1 MWVTV
6 NHTTSLNVDGRQGIY
21 YIHSTD
27 EEMSFTVQPS
37 FWTRSNS
44 YLQVRIPISLF
55 YSSIYIGYHH
65 SWDNRSD
72 LCPLCKVDSV
82 HFKVEYS
89 SRSLCTNSSLINS
102 LVHTDLAFLSV
113 PSACLFSQCS
123 YLIIYHTLPWKSPFS
138 GTHHS
143 VCLHLVAPTRHS
155 SSKIFSYP
163 ALSYSFAE

>member
-44 YLQVRIPISLF
+44 YLQVFIPIPLF
-55 YSSIYIGYHH
+55 IGYHH
-65 SWDNRSD
+65 SWDNRFD
-72 LCPLCKVDSV
+72 LCPLCKMDSV
-82 HFKVEYS
+82 YFKVEYS
-89 SRSLCTNSSLINS
+89 SRSLCTNSPLINS
-102 LVHTDLAFLSV
+102 LVHTDCAFLSML
-113 PSACLFSQCS
+113 SACLFSWHS
-123 YLIIYHTLPWKSPFS
+123 YLIIYYTLPWKSSFS

-143 VCLHLVAPTRHS
+143 VFIACCPN
-155 SSKIFSYP
+155 
-163 ALSYSFAE
+163 